1 MLKPFDGLLGDTK
14 ELRILDFLL
23 QMESFSF
30 NISELERDAGVSRP
44 TATRI
49 IRMFK
54 EYGLVKVERTEVRTA
69 YYKIDSESPFVHH
82 IEGINNCLIESM
94 LDEKTLREV
103 REHWRERSMTME
115 GEKPS
120 LTEKQV
126 TAKFT
131 FQMEDEQALGFNCGQ
146 GAAAGQA
153 SAGMSKQ
160 FASA

>member
-1 MLKPFDGLLGDTK
+1 MVKPFDGLLGDTK
-14 ELRILDFLL
+14 ELQILDFLL

-30 NISELERDAGVSRP
+30 NITELERDAGVSRP

-54 EYGLVKVERTEVRTA
+54 EYGLVKIERTEGRTA

-94 LDEKTLREV
+94 LDEKILREV
-103 REHWRERSMTME
+103 REHWRERSMTMA

-120 LTEKQV
+120 HREKV
-126 TAKFT
+126 IGKFT
-131 FQMEDEQALGFNCGQ
+131 FQREDDQALGFNWGH
-146 GAAAGQA
+146 GAAAEQA
-153 SAGMSKQ
+153 SAGMSRP